1 MKEIYIIGASGLAKE
16 VATYILDLQTSYKI
30 AGFIDQN
37 VQVHTTLCI
46 RSQRYE
52 IIDED
57 GFLSKIQEEKR
68 HPDVV
73 IAVGNPGIRATIADK
88 YTKLCSLPNIIHPSV
103 LVQDDNINWG
113 KGNLLGPNCIV
124 HTNVTIGDFNY
135 FNCCVTIGHDAVIG
149 DSNLLNSKVSISGAV
164 HIGNK
169 NLIGANASLM
179 QGIQIGNSN
188 VIGMG
193 SALTNN
199 VADNSTLAGVPARII
214 FKKNI

>member
-1 MKEIYIIGASGLAKE
+1 
-16 VATYILDLQTSYKI
+16 
-30 AGFIDQN
+30 
-37 VQVHTTLCI
+37 
-46 RSQRYE
+46 
-52 IIDED
+52 
-57 GFLSKIQEEKR
+57 
-68 HPDVV
+68 
-73 IAVGNPGIRATIADK
+73 
-88 YTKLCSLPNIIHPSV
+88 
-103 LVQDDNINWG
+103 
-113 KGNLLGPNCIV
+113 
-124 HTNVTIGDFNY
+124 
-135 FNCCVTIGHDAVIG
+135 
-149 DSNLLNSKVSISGAV
+149 VSISGAV